1 VLPEVTSSEITS
13 PDVTRSDVTE
23 SDVSHVIGGDVTRSD
38 VIFPRFFLIRVVVQN
53 VPLLFV
59 IRFKASDYSFGIF
72 WSLCCFS
79 FDLRLLIIPLVSF
92 GHCVVVIRF
101 TASDYSFSIL

>member
-59 IRFKASDYSFGIF
+59 IRFKASDYSFGSF
-72 WSLCCFS
+72 WSLCCF
-79 FDLRLLIIPLVSF
+79 
-92 GHCVVVIRF
+92 
-101 TASDYSFSIL
+101 